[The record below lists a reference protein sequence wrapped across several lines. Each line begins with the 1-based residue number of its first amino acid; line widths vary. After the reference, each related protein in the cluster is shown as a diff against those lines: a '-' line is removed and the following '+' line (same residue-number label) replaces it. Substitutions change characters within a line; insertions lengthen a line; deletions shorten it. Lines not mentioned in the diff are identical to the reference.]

1 MGRST
6 QAVESGVRAGRDGE
20 ERKDEGRDGPASS
33 LESGEGERAG
43 GEVVVIVPPRVW
55 REGEKSGNKE
65 GKGDGGAKDEGQILS
80 VGDDPG
86 DARGTLSLSAQS

>member
-1 MGRST
+1 M
-6 QAVESGVRAGRDGE
+6 
-20 ERKDEGRDGPASS
+20 
-33 LESGEGERAG
+33 
-43 GEVVVIVPPRVW
+43 VVVVPPRVW

-80 VGDDPG
+80 GGDEPG

>member
-1 MGRST
+1 MEHTGCGEWR
-6 QAVESGVRAGRDGE
+6 QGGE
-20 ERKDEGRDGPASS
+20 EQKDEARGGPAPS

-43 GEVVVIVPPRVW
+43 GEVVVVVPPRVW

-80 VGDDPG
+80 GGDEPG